1 MIDQDEDRYFQV
13 GAQSPPMEKIELVEC
28 LRNNGD
34 VFAWST
40 HDAPGINPEFICHEL
55 NVNPSAVPRRQPPRR
70 S

>member
-1 MIDQDEDRYFQV
+1 
-13 GAQSPPMEKIELVEC
+13 MEKIELVEF

-40 HDAPGINPEFICHEL
+40 HDAPGINLEFICHEL